1 MPTSPSIGFIGL
13 GSQGG
18 PMARRIADAGF
29 PLTLWARRPETLHQ
43 FADTPAT
50 TASSPAVL
58 AQRSEIVGI
67 CVTGDDDV
75 DQVVLG
81 PDGVLAGLAT
91 GGTLVIHSTVHPQ
104 TCLRLS
110 QAATEKGVQLI
121 DAPVSGGGPAASQGS
136 LLVMVGGDERVV
148 ERVRPVLATFG
159 DPILHLGPVGAGQ
172 TAKLVNNLAFT
183 AQIALALDIFAFVDR
198 LGLDPAAMAEVLERG
213 SGGSKAASVVSGSAL
228 GLSGLAQVAG
238 PLLQKD
244 FRLISDV
251 ARGQSVDL
259 PDSILNLV
267 EKSLEVFRQEGAS

>member
-1 MPTSPSIGFIGL
+1 M
-13 GSQGG
+13 
-18 PMARRIADAGF
+18 
-29 PLTLWARRPETLHQ
+29 
-43 FADTPAT
+43 
-50 TASSPAVL
+50 L

-81 PDGVLAGLAT
+81 PDGVLAGLAP

-104 TCLRLS
+104 TCVRLS
-110 QAATEKGVQLI
+110 QAAIEKGAQLI

-136 LLVMVGGDERVV
+136 LLVMVGGDEEVV
-148 ERVRPVLATFG
+148 ERVRPVLETFG
-159 DPILHLGPVGAGQ
+159 DPILQLGPVGAGQ

-183 AQIALALDIFAFVDR
+183 AQIALALDTFAFVER
-198 LGLDPAAMAEVLERG
+198 LGLDPAAMARVLERG
-213 SGGSKAASVVSGSAL
+213 SGGSKAASIVSGSAL

-251 ARGQSVDL
+251 ARSQSVDL
-259 PDSILNLV
+259 PDSILKLA
-267 EKSLEVFRQEGAS
+267 EKSLTVLRQEGTS